1 LIRNGKLCRNCTAKT
16 CHDVGTES
24 EPIDLQCPAC
34 DGEGCE
40 ECNEGWFKLDGCP
53 NRYCRTVV
61 PAIELIDLFEKG
73 LPPVSGGVLNQSA
86 SFLNAAKYFDQQNQ
100 LAKLNDG

>member
-1 LIRNGKLCRNCTAKT
+1 
-16 CHDVGTES
+16 
-24 EPIDLQCPAC
+24 
-34 DGEGCE
+34 
-40 ECNEGWFKLDGCP
+40 
-53 NRYCRTVV
+53 V

>member
-1 LIRNGKLCRNCTAKT
+1 LIRNGKLCRNCTGKK
-16 CHDVGTES
+16 CHDIGTEA

-40 ECNEGWFKLDGCP
+40 ECTDGWFKLDGCP

-100 LAKLNDG
+100 LAKLNDE